1 MVHGMTDEEFT
12 AWCEWRK
19 WCSVWRVKDPQA
31 TQEELDRGLLDD
43 KTPAERKIHYD
54 YLYGFV
60 SGILKK
66 WVSLWYKTYKSGARV
81 TKNQQDEL
89 ISVFDEYMKSGKKK
103 DLPVDFTGTS
113 YKDYV
118 FYQISQSSDPPGQVL
133 IGKIF
138 GNRGYIRAIVARYL
152 METEQLARGPKNGIL
167 LFPGTKSMDEELD
180 EESEK
185 TLHDKLQGDD
195 RPELDESK
203 EIAKLFRELDFTRE
217 EKLALWAVS
226 HGVAISNPELCEVL
240 HCKKE
245 KAKNTLD
252 SAINKLKTHAPDLLE
267 AEALAQ
273 ILKMIFLEMEA
284 ENEAHTFLYGIVNRE
299 GGDVL

>member
-1 MVHGMTDEEFT
+1 MVHKMTDEEFS

-19 WCSVWRVKDPQA
+19 WCSVWRVKDPQV

-43 KTPAERKIHYD
+43 KTPSEREIAYD
-54 YLYGFV
+54 YLYKFV

-66 WVSLWYKTYKSGARV
+66 WVRLWYKTYKNGSRV
-81 TKNQQDEL
+81 TKKQQDEL
-89 ISVFDEYMKSGKKK
+89 ISVFDDYMKSGKKK
-103 DLPVDFTGTS
+103 NLPVDFTGTS

-138 GNRGYIRAIVARYL
+138 GNKGFIRAIVARYL
-152 METEQLARGPKNGIL
+152 SETEQLARGPKNGII
-167 LFPGTKSMDEELD
+167 LFPGTRSMDEKLD

-185 TLHDKLQGDD
+185 TLYDKLKGEDH
-195 RPELDESK
+195 PALDESE
-203 EIAKLFRELDFTRE
+203 EIAKLFRKLDFTRE

-226 HGVAISNPELCEVL
+226 HNVAISNPELCKVL

-245 KAKNTLD
+245 KAGNTLD
-252 SAINKLKTHAPDLLE
+252 RAVNKLKTHAPDLLE

-284 ENEAHTFLYGIVNRE
+284 ENEARTFLYSIVNEE